1 MCGIFGHIGPLP
13 QQLAEHCTNML
24 AHRGPD
30 GAGLWHTPEVTFGHR
45 RLSILDLSDN
55 AKQPMHYAD
64 GRYCITFNGEIYNFL
79 EIRSELEAKGYQFSS
94 QSDTEVVLAAFAA
107 WGEACQQRFNGM
119 WAFAIWDRR
128 ERSLFLSRD
137 RFGKKPLFYAYLP
150 ESNFA
155 FASEMKAIFPLLDE
169 VRANTSLVR
178 DTSRIFQYENTD
190 ECVIEGIKRFPAGH
204 SGWLK
209 NGRLNIKR
217 WWCTLDHLPMVPE
230 KYEDQ
235 VEQFR
240 ELFLDACRLRMRSDV
255 PLGTALSG
263 GLDSSATIS
272 AMAYIARHGKTQRM
286 GESWQHAFVASFP
299 GTPLDETKYAKLVTD
314 HLGIDATVIEIDPL
328 KAISDLDRY
337 FYLFEDLYVT
347 SPIPFMQTYGAV
359 KAHGTSVTL
368 DGHGADE
375 LFAGYNF
382 DYLVALK
389 DAGFN
394 LKQAFEIVGTHYDG
408 LPQGTSQFAKPPSRS
423 RFIAEYHARNLARSL
438 LRRKSIH
445 QSRDSGHAAW
455 RGLDHLNRR
464 LYVSTHETVLP
475 TLLRN
480 YDRYSMANGVEIRMP
495 FMDHRIVTLAFS
507 LPWTSKVRG
516 GYSKAIVRDAMAP
529 FMPHGV
535 TYRKTKIGFNSPII
549 DWMKGPLKPFFLDT
563 ISSQSFKTSNF
574 IDAQQ
579 VDRAVRYA
587 IDNQDAKFSDGE
599 RAWMLLTPYL
609 WERAVLTR
617 RESLA

>member
-1 MCGIFGHIGPLP
+1 MCGIFGYVGYIE
-13 QQLAEHCTNML
+13 AEQAQACTDTL

-30 GAGLWHTPEVTFGHR
+30 GTGLWHTPEVTFGHR

-79 EIRSELEAKGYQFSS
+79 EIRSELEAKGYHFNSL
-94 QSDTEVVLAAFAA
+94 SDTEVVLAAFAA
-107 WGEACQQRFNGM
+107 WGEACQLKFNGM
-119 WAFAIWDRR
+119 WAIAIWDRL
-128 ERSLFLSRD
+128 ENALFLSRD
-137 RFGKKPLFYAYLP
+137 RFGKKPLFYTRLP
-150 ESNFA
+150 GGEFA
-155 FASEMKAIFPLLDE
+155 FASEMKAFFPLLGE
-169 VRANTSLVR
+169 IRPNRSLVMNTR
-178 DTSRIFQYENTD
+178 RIMSYESTD
-190 ECVIEGIKRFPAGH
+190 ECVIEGVTRFSAGH
-204 SGWLK
+204 CGWLRGGK
-209 NGRLNIKR
+209 LTIKR
-217 WWCTLDHLPMVPE
+217 WWNTLDHLPSAPAR
-230 KYEDQ
+230 YEEQ
-235 VEQFR
+235 VELFR

-299 GTPLDETKYAKLVTD
+299 GTPLDETKYARMVTD

-328 KAISDLDRY
+328 KAIADLDRY
-337 FYLFEDLYVT
+337 FYLFEDMYLT
-347 SPIPFMQTYGAV
+347 SPIPFMLTYGAV

-389 DAGFN
+389 DAGLN
-394 LKQAFEIVGTHYDG
+394 LKQAYEIVGTHYDG
-408 LPQGTSQFAKPPSRS
+408 LPQGSSQFAKPPSRS
-423 RFIAEYHARNLARSL
+423 RFIAEYHARNIARNV
-438 LRRKSIH
+438 LRRRSIH
-445 QSRDSGHAAW
+445 VSKDSGHPAW

-464 LYVSTHETVLP
+464 LYSSTHETVLP

-516 GYSKAIVRDAMAP
+516 GFSKAIVRDAMAP
-529 FMPHGV
+529 YMPHEV
-535 TYRKTKIGFNSPII
+535 TYRKTKIGFNSPIV

-563 ISSQSFKTSNF
+563 ISSQSFATSSL
-574 IDAQQ
+574 IDPKA
-579 VDRAVRYA
+579 VAHAVRHV
-587 IDNQDAKFSDGE
+587 IDDPDAKFSDGE
-599 RAWMLLTPYL
+599 RAWMMLTPYL
-609 WERAVLTR
+609 WERAVLNH
-617 RESLA
+617 SGAPS